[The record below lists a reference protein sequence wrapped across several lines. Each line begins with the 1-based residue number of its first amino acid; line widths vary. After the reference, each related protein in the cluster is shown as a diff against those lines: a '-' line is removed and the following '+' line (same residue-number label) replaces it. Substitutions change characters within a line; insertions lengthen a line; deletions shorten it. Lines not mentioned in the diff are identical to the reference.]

1 MTFIIILLLYFLSS
15 CSPDIDC
22 VVDEIGVKSKSI
34 AEPITIINDAKGVTV
49 YIDSCSVS
57 KEHSLLIEYGDVLTI
72 EGDTQKEGM
81 IYLYGTLYFGDMI
94 AYKGQ
99 MIAPEKPIIV
109 SCLCDSLGER
119 ILYIVSFD
127 ISIENWYN

>member
-1 MTFIIILLLYFLSS
+1 MAFIIILLLYFLSS

-22 VVDEIGVKSKSI
+22 FIDEIGVKSKSI
-34 AEPITIINDAKGVTV
+34 AEPITIINDANGVTV
-49 YIDSCSVS
+49 YIDSCSAS
-57 KEHSLLIEYGDVLTI
+57 KVNSLLIEYGDVLTI
-72 EGDTQKEGM
+72 EGDTQEKGM
-81 IYLYGTLYFGDMI
+81 IYLYGTLYFGDVV

-99 MIAPEKPIIV
+99 MIAPENPIIV

-127 ISIENWYN
+127 ISIEGFYN

>member
-1 MTFIIILLLYFLSS
+1 MTFIIILFLYFLSS

-22 VVDEIGVKSKSI
+22 FVDEIGVKSKSI
-34 AEPITIINDAKGVTV
+34 TEPITIINDANGVTV
-49 YIDSCSVS
+49 YIDSCSAS
-57 KEHSLLIEYGDVLTI
+57 KANSLLIEYGDVLTI
-72 EGDTQKEGM
+72 EGDTQEKGM

-99 MIAPEKPIIV
+99 MIAPENPIIV

-119 ILYIVSFD
+119 ILYFVSFD
-127 ISIENWYN
+127 ISIEGFYN

>member
-1 MTFIIILLLYFLSS
+1 MAFIIILLLYFLSS

-22 VVDEIGVKSKSI
+22 FIDEIGVKSKSI
-34 AEPITIINDAKGVTV
+34 AEPITIINDANGVTV
-49 YIDSCSVS
+49 YIDSCSAS
-57 KEHSLLIEYGDVLTI
+57 KANSLLIEYGDVLTI
-72 EGDTQKEGM
+72 EGDTQEKGM

-99 MIAPEKPIIV
+99 MIAPENPIIV

-119 ILYIVSFD
+119 ILYFVSFD
-127 ISIENWYN
+127 ISIEGWYN

>member
-1 MTFIIILLLYFLSS
+1 MTFIIILLLYILSS

-22 VVDEIGVKSKSI
+22 FIDEIGVKSKSI
-34 AEPITIINDAKGVTV
+34 AEPITIINDANGVTV
-49 YIDSCSVS
+49 YIDSCSAS
-57 KEHSLLIEYGDVLTI
+57 KVNSLLIEYGDVLTI
-72 EGDTQKEGM
+72 EGDTQEKGM

-99 MIAPEKPIIV
+99 MIAPENPIIV

-127 ISIENWYN
+127 ISIEGFYN

>member
-1 MTFIIILLLYFLSS
+1 MTFIIFLLLYFLSS

-22 VVDEIGVKSKSI
+22 SVDEIGIKSKSV
-34 AEPITIINDAKGVTV
+34 AEPITIINNANGVTI
-49 YIDSCSVS
+49 YIDSCSAS
-57 KEHSLLIEYGDVLTI
+57 KANSLLIEYGDVLTI
-72 EGDTQKEGM
+72 EGDTQEKGM
-81 IYLYGTLYFGDMI
+81 IYIYGTLYFGDMV

-127 ISIENWYN
+127 ISIEGWYK

>member
-22 VVDEIGVKSKSI
+22 FADEIGVKSKSI
-34 AEPITIINDAKGVTV
+34 AEPITIINDAKGVTI
-49 YIDSCSVS
+49 YIDSCSAS
-57 KEHSLLIEYGDVLTI
+57 KANSLLIEYGDVLTI
-72 EGDTQKEGM
+72 EGDTQEKGM
-81 IYLYGTLYFGDMI
+81 IYLYGTLYFGDVV

-127 ISIENWYN
+127 ISIEGWYN

>member
-1 MTFIIILLLYFLSS
+1 MAFIIILFLYFLSS

-22 VVDEIGVKSKSI
+22 FVDEIGVKSKSI
-34 AEPITIINDAKGVTV
+34 VEPITIINDANGVTV
-49 YIDSCSVS
+49 YIDSCSAS
-57 KEHSLLIEYGDVLTI
+57 KANSLLIEYGDVLTI
-72 EGDTQKEGM
+72 EGDTQEKGM

-99 MIAPEKPIIV
+99 MIAPEKPINV

-127 ISIENWYN
+127 ISIEGWYN